1 MLDYKDLEIL
11 ELIKLWIDTQ
21 YKKVKDFLNDNKML
35 KGYFYY
41 HLKHINNYL
50 VTKNLMLDINN
61 LQKYEFLQIYN
72 VMVNETN
79 VFITAKNQLIVFMI
93 LFVINKYT
101 KISELRKIFEIS
113 VSSVFKNIAKLNH
126 ILREHHTDIVIRNK
140 GEGYYLDG
148 NLLTIRRLIVNLA
161 VYINNNHKSK
171 NLILN
176 CMFSKL
182 NLEYSEDAYDK
193 ICYILT
199 KYYDQILIMDLD
211 FNTYSLILY
220 FLMLSIKNDRK
231 DYNLEDNFIKN
242 HSYFDLRSFQIATQI
257 INELQETF
265 EITFNN
271 SQFEKSFLGM
281 LMLNRYDI
289 LPEENSGDEET
300 LQVKKVLS
308 EMLDNMNN
316 IGYSTDK
323 QLALSDLLSHVLF
336 FKQQWNYF
344 LFDDAS
350 IVFKQNFIN
359 HKIEYQN
366 LFKLC
371 YDNLENI
378 ECCINKKL
386 LPRNYLEFTLVLLSY
401 VYTWPIVNQPAIQKA
416 ILVTNL
422 QGNLINL
429 LKEKAIEAFL
439 SLAIIE
445 IVPMLKFNEN
455 KEQYLDYLIISDNK
469 DFLAVNAGIYF
480 SLDMVEDN
488 MAGLNLN
495 NFIFNDFQTNSNIKL
510 LIQKILD
517 SKINKK
523 HKIEALLQLTLKN
536 DFKK

>member
-21 YKKVKDFLNDNKML
+21 YKKVKDFLNDNKMS

>member
-11 ELIKLWIDTQ
+11 ELIKLWIDIP
-21 YKKVKDFLNDNKML
+21 YRKVKNFLNDNKMS

-50 VTKNLMLDINN
+50 ATKNLTLDINN
-61 LQKYEFLQIYN
+61 LQEDEFLNIYN
-72 VMVNETN
+72 IMVNETN
-79 VFITAKNQLIVFMI
+79 VFITAKNQLIIFMI

-113 VSSVFKNIAKLNH
+113 VSSIFKNVAKLNH
-126 ILREHHTDIVIRNK
+126 ILSEHHTDIVIRNK

-148 NLLTIRRLIVNLA
+148 NLLAIRRLIVNLV

-182 NLEYSEDAYDK
+182 NLEYSEETYEK
-193 ICYILT
+193 ICHILT

-220 FLMLSIKNDRK
+220 FLMLSIKNNWK
-231 DYNLEDNFIKN
+231 DFNIEDNFIKN
-242 HSYFDLRSFQIATQI
+242 HPYFHLRSFQIATQI
-257 INELQETF
+257 INELQQTF
-265 EITFNN
+265 DITFNN
-271 SQFEKSFLGM
+271 SQFEKTFLGM
-281 LMLNRYDI
+281 LMINRYDI
-289 LPEENSGDEET
+289 LPEEKIADVET

-316 IGYSTDK
+316 LGYLTDK
-323 QLALSDLLSHVLF
+323 ELALSDLLSHVLF

-359 HKIEYQN
+359 HKVEYQN

-401 VYTWPIVNQPAIQKA
+401 VYTWPIVNQPTIQKA

-429 LKEKAIEAFL
+429 LKAKAVEAFPTL
-439 SLAIIE
+439 TIIE
-445 IVPMLKFNEN
+445 IVPLLKFNEN
-455 KEQYLDYLIISDNK
+455 QEKYRDYLIISDNK
-469 DFLAVNAGIYF
+469 AFLDVNAGIYF
-480 SLDMVEDN
+480 SLDMFDDN
-488 MAGLNLN
+488 MEGLNLN
-495 NFIFNDFQTNSNIKL
+495 NFIFNDFQTNSSIKT

-523 HKIEALLQLTLKN
+523 HKIEALLQLTLKK
-536 DFKK
+536 DLQK